1 MTDIVQPHKGPTY
14 QHKPGSPDAVTDGCS
29 CPVLDNH
36 HGKGVRYPSGPAWY
50 VNEDCP
56 LHGGKHDNDDGV

>member
-1 MTDIVQPHKGPTY
+1 VNIAQTHKGPTY
-14 QHKPGSPDAVTDGCS
+14 NHKPGSPQAVADGCK

-36 HGKGVRYPSGPAWY
+36 HGKGVPYPSGPAWY

-56 LHGGKHDNDDGV
+56 LHGGKHDDDDV